1 MKTAD
6 VASTDASAPMGAG
19 SSQAIKSGAQAS
31 PKSAIIGWGIGSL
44 GIALLYNTTSMLML
58 RYLVDYIGIAAG
70 LASTLIAVSKVY
82 DTVTDPVMGVITDR
96 TRSRMGRR
104 RPWLFL
110 GAILSALAL
119 PILFM
124 DVSFTGTAL
133 VVWVLF
139 GLIWYAT
146 AYTVFSVPYMT
157 MPAEMSDDPHV
168 RSEIFSWRVKAIAIG
183 QLAAGAGG
191 PALIVY
197 FGGGQEG
204 HIMMAAV
211 LGVLIFISMMI
222 CFVMTKHARAL
233 PATDVKHSTLLE
245 QARSLLADRNLTW
258 LLSAKM
264 MHLIAVAFGAS
275 SMAFYTM
282 RVLQVPDTY
291 LSLIIASATA
301 GILVATPL
309 LTRISKRIGKQHTY
323 SLSVAIYVVANMAWY
338 FCEIGLPAWV
348 YVAIGFT
355 SGVAGAGMM
364 LIAQSLLSDVMADD
378 RARHG
383 YSREGVYAGF
393 YTTVEKLSYAIG
405 IVLVGWL
412 LQAFGYI
419 EGGGFDIVQPDS
431 ALYAIRLSASVAPA
445 SFAVLAAI
453 MMTQVKPENLSRQ
466 DAM

>member
-1 MKTAD
+1 MTSAKATAPTSS
-6 VASTDASAPMGAG
+6 VLPEETSNAGA
-19 SSQAIKSGAQAS
+19 ATS

-82 DTVTDPVMGVITDR
+82 DTVTDPMMGVITDR
-96 TRSRMGRR
+96 TKSRMGRR

-124 DVSFTGTAL
+124 DVPFTGTAL
-133 VVWVLF
+133 IVWVLF

-157 MPAEMSDDPHV
+157 MPAEMSDDPHE
-168 RSEIFSWRVKAIAIG
+168 RSEIFSWRVKAIAVG

-197 FGGGQEG
+197 FGGGQTG
-204 HIMMAAV
+204 HIMMATV
-211 LGVLIFISMMI
+211 LGVLILISMMI
-222 CFVMTKHARAL
+222 CFFMTRTARSL
-233 PATDVKHSTLLE
+233 PMTVVKHSTLKE

-291 LSLIIASATA
+291 LSLIIGSATA
-301 GILVATPL
+301 GILVATPV
-309 LTRISKRIGKQHTY
+309 LTRISKRIGKQATY
-323 SLSVAIYVVANMAWY
+323 SLSVAIYVCANMAWY

-364 LIAQSLLSDVMADD
+364 LIAQSLLSDIMADD
-378 RARHG
+378 RARNG

-405 IVLVGWL
+405 IVLVGTL

-419 EGGGFDIVQPDS
+419 EGGGMDIVQPDS
-431 ALYAIRLSASVAPA
+431 AIYAIRLSASVAPA
-445 SFAVLAAI
+445 SFAILAAI
-453 MMTQVKPENLSRQ
+453 MMTQVKPENLSRREEG
-466 DAM
+466 